1 MRECARARTP
11 GCDWD
16 DPELGGHARPVAE
29 LKSEEAQQP
38 ELSRFPG
45 EFTTE
50 PCRVQRKTCRR
61 PWARCLTLLTFHCFV
76 L

>member
-16 DPELGGHARPVAE
+16 DPELGGHARPAAE

-38 ELSRFPG
+38 ELSRFP
-45 EFTTE
+45 
-50 PCRVQRKTCRR
+50 
-61 PWARCLTLLTFHCFV
+61 
-76 L
+76 